1 MLLSSSFTSISFPS
15 PKFNLSRNRS
25 PKRIL
30 KMAEAAKKPRSE
42 ISSSHVVYVLGQQ
55 QKIIVLNKHG
65 EKLVGLLHE
74 TGSADLVILC
84 HGFRDTKENYI
95 MVNLAVALEDEGI
108 SFFRFDFAGNGES
121 EGTFQ
126 FGNYR
131 READDLHS
139 VVEYFSGAK
148 REPSAIVGHSKGGD
162 AVLLY
167 ASTYHDIRTVVNVC
181 GRYDL
186 KKGIEECLG
195 KDFMEV
201 IKKEGFIDVKNK
213 SGDGNYRVTEES
225 LMDRLSTDMHESCLQ
240 IDKEFSRRFSTY
252 GVVTIH
258 GTADEVIPVEDAL
271 EFAKIIPNHKLHLI
285 EGANHSYTSHQA
297 ELASLVVDF
306 IKAALQLD
314 KATSN

>member
-15 PKFNLSRNRS
+15 PNFNLPRNRS

-30 KMAEAAKKPRSE
+30 KMAEAAKNP
-42 ISSSHVVYVLGQQ
+42 VGQQ
-55 QKIIVLNKHG
+55 QKIIVPNKHG

-95 MVNLAVALEDEGI
+95 MVNLAVALENEGI
-108 SFFRFDFAGNGES
+108 SSFRFDFAGNGES

-139 VVEYFSGAK
+139 VVKYFSGAK
-148 REPSAIVGHSKGGD
+148 RAPSAIVGHSKGGD

-167 ASTYHDIRTVVNVC
+167 ASTYHDIRTVVNVS

-186 KKGIEECLG
+186 KKGIEERLG
-195 KDFMEV
+195 KDIMEV

-213 SGDGNYRVTEES
+213 SGDGSYRVTEES
-225 LMDRLSTDMHESCLQ
+225 LMDRLSTDMHQSCLQ
-240 IDKEFSRRFSTY
+240 IDNECR
-252 GVVTIH
+252 VVTVH

-297 ELASLVVDF
+297 ELGSLVVDF
-306 IKAALQLD
+306 IKAALQQD

>member
-15 PKFNLSRNRS
+15 PNFNLPRNRS

-30 KMAEAAKKPRSE
+30 KMAEAAKNP
-42 ISSSHVVYVLGQQ
+42 VGQQ
-55 QKIIVLNKHG
+55 QKIIVPNKHG

-74 TGSADLVILC
+74 TSSPDLVILC
-84 HGFRDTKENYI
+84 HGFRSTKESSV
-95 MVNLAVALEDEGI
+95 MVNLAVALENEGI
-108 SFFRFDFAGNGES
+108 GSFRFDFAGNGES

-126 FGNYR
+126 YGNYR

-139 VVEYFSGAK
+139 VVEYLSREK
-148 REPSAIVGHSKGGD
+148 RAPSAILGHSKGGD
-162 AVLLY
+162 DVLLY
-167 ASTYHDIRTVVNVC
+167 ASTYHDICTVVNVS

-186 KKGIEECLG
+186 KKGIEERLG
-195 KDFMEV
+195 KDYMEV

-213 SGDGNYRVTEES
+213 SGAVSYRVTEDS
-225 LMDRLSTDMHESCLQ
+225 LMDRLSTDMHKSCLQ
-240 IDKEFSRRFSTY
+240 IDKECR
-252 GVVTIH
+252 VLTIH
-258 GTADEVIPVEDAL
+258 GTADEIIPVEDAL

-297 ELASLVVDF
+297 ELASVVLDF
-306 IKAALQLD
+306 IKAALQQD

>member
-15 PKFNLSRNRS
+15 PNFNLSRNRS

-30 KMAEAAKKPRSE
+30 KMAEAAKNP
-42 ISSSHVVYVLGQQ
+42 VGQQ
-55 QKIIVLNKHG
+55 QRIIVPNKHG

-84 HGFRDTKENYI
+84 HGFRDTREHYI
-95 MVNLAVALEDEGI
+95 MVNLAVALENEGI
-108 SFFRFDFAGNGES
+108 SSFRFDFAGNGCGFLVVRES

-131 READDLHS
+131 READDLRS

-148 REPSAIVGHSKGGD
+148 RAPSTIVGHSKGGD

-167 ASTYHDIRTVVNVC
+167 ASTYHDIRTVVNIS
-181 GRYDL
+181 GRYEL
-186 KKGIEECLG
+186 KKGIEERLG

-213 SGDGNYRVTEES
+213 SGDGSYRVTEES
-225 LMDRLSTDMHESCLQ
+225 LMDRLSTDMHQSCLQ
-240 IDKEFSRRFSTY
+240 IDKECR
-252 GVVTIH
+252 VVTIH

-271 EFAKIIPNHKLHLI
+271 EFAKIIHNHKLHLI

-306 IKAALQLD
+306 IKAAPQQD

>member
-1 MLLSSSFTSISFPS
+1 
-15 PKFNLSRNRS
+15 
-25 PKRIL
+25 
-30 KMAEAAKKPRSE
+30 
-42 ISSSHVVYVLGQQ
+42 
-55 QKIIVLNKHG
+55 
-65 EKLVGLLHE
+65 
-74 TGSADLVILC
+74 
-84 HGFRDTKENYI
+84 
-95 MVNLAVALEDEGI
+95 MVNLAVALENEGI
-108 SFFRFDFAGNGES
+108 SSFRFDFAGNGES

-148 REPSAIVGHSKGGD
+148 RAPSAIVGHSEVLLKIVTTGGD

-225 LMDRLSTDMHESCLQ
+225 MMDRLSTDMHESCLQ
-240 IDKEFSRRFSTY
+240 IDKECR
-252 GVVTIH
+252 VVTIH
-258 GTADEVIPVEDAL
+258 GTANEVIPVEDAL

-306 IKAALQLD
+306 IKAALQQD